1 MPQIENFKTGS
12 THDPVNSFVGRIDA
26 PDEPQVKESQLD
38 SQALR
43 DRHKMLWDFFVQE
56 LARQADNR
64 FQMACD
70 ADYYDHMQWS
80 QEDAK
85 ELDERGQV
93 PRVYNKIKPA
103 IDWILGTE
111 KRTRV
116 DWKIL
121 ARRKDGEK
129 AAQSKTELMKYL
141 ADANR
146 QQYLRSRAFADAVKV
161 GVGWLEEG
169 MFDADDGEPLYLG
182 WESWRNVLWDSVNP
196 HHDVSEGRYVF
207 RVKWVDVDVACTW
220 FPDRKE
226 LIEQSAL
233 DGYNYTNAEE
243 DSDEAMEAVEAAS
256 HDYAVAGTVSM
267 FKRRRVRLIEA
278 WYKVPER
285 VKVIKAAQE
294 HPLKGDM
301 YDPND
306 QAHID
311 AEQSGLVSIAERVKM
326 VTRLAIMCKG
336 GMLYD
341 AKSPYKHNKFPF
353 TAVWGYRRDRDNLPY
368 GTVRGLRDPQDDLNK
383 RISKS
388 LAILS
393 TNKTIMDRGAV
404 DDLEEF
410 AKEVARPDAI
420 IVKNKGKDLE
430 INVDRD
436 LAPAHLEFAHMDM
449 KMIQDASGVT
459 DENMGRE
466 TNATS
471 GKAIIARQDQGA
483 MATAELFDNLRLA
496 SQISGEKTLAL
507 SEQFYRDEKIIR
519 ILGNKGQVEFK
530 MINDPNLPQSWIAAH
545 KADFIVS
552 EQDFRDSMRIAAQ
565 EQLAEMVSSMPEQIG
580 LALLDVVVD
589 MMDLGPQKDELL
601 KRIRKI
607 NGQVDP
613 DQEMT
618 PEEQQA
624 QQAAAEQAQAQ
635 QELAQ
640 RGMAAEVALKE
651 AQVDKTRAETEQIGA
666 NIQAQSMQADPH
678 AQMQMQMQADMQ
690 KHGMT
695 LEQQHRNALIQAHTA
710 IEKARMDAKQRARAA
725 EIATLSKATAAE
737 QAEQQ
742 QGATTA

>member
-1 MPQIENFKTGS
+1 
-12 THDPVNSFVGRIDA
+12 
-26 PDEPQVKESQLD
+26 
-38 SQALR
+38 
-43 DRHKMLWDFFVQE
+43 
-56 LARQADNR
+56 
-64 FQMACD
+64 
-70 ADYYDHMQWS
+70 
-80 QEDAK
+80 
-85 ELDERGQV
+85 
-93 PRVYNKIKPA
+93 
-103 IDWILGTE
+103 
-111 KRTRV
+111 
-116 DWKIL
+116 
-121 ARRKDGEK
+121 
-129 AAQSKTELMKYL
+129 
-141 ADANR
+141 
-146 QQYLRSRAFADAVKV
+146 
-161 GVGWLEEG
+161 
-169 MFDADDGEPLYLG
+169 
-182 WESWRNVLWDSVNP
+182 
-196 HHDVSEGRYVF
+196 
-207 RVKWVDVDVACTW
+207 
-220 FPDRKE
+220 
-226 LIEQSAL
+226 
-233 DGYNYTNAEE
+233 
-243 DSDEAMEAVEAAS
+243 
-256 HDYAVAGTVSM
+256 
-267 FKRRRVRLIEA
+267 
-278 WYKVPER
+278 
-285 VKVIKAAQE
+285 
-294 HPLKGDM
+294 
-301 YDPND
+301 
-306 QAHID
+306 
-311 AEQSGLVSIAERVKM
+311 
-326 VTRLAIMCKG
+326 
-336 GMLYD
+336 
-341 AKSPYKHNKFPF
+341 
-353 TAVWGYRRDRDNLPY
+353 
-368 GTVRGLRDPQDDLNK
+368 
-383 RISKS
+383 
-388 LAILS
+388 
-393 TNKTIMDRGAV
+393 
-404 DDLEEF
+404 
-410 AKEVARPDAI
+410 
-420 IVKNKGKDLE
+420 
-430 INVDRD
+430 
-436 LAPAHLEFAHMDM
+436 MDM